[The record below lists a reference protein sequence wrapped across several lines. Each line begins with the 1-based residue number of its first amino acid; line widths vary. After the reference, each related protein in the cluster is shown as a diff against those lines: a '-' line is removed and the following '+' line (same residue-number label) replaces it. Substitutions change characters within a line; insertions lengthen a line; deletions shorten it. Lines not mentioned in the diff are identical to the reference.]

1 MSEPQEFNPGSDFG
15 RPTFGE
21 YRSSANRA
29 KPWDGE
35 SGYVENKTRSRKHAL
50 CEVAECSNTADG
62 IPLSNGGKTYNGP
75 ILQESNSTPSLREP
89 LGKPSTDTA
98 ASASSATLKNATNSI
113 PASSSYVPKESV
125 FIQID
130 GADGIRRLVPKRK
143 VPKARASQTTESSRK
158 IAGEALRNLDS
169 QVLVDS
175 WGPNK
180 CFSLGPVGA
189 PGTSRFF
196 PSDAASSSK
205 EEDDHTNQPSIATE
219 EKLEAPHPSISTLK
233 SNGKDAKDE
242 NINLP
247 AQEERPGGDLRGPG
261 ISEEAVPFTDQ
272 LPPWLDE
279 ALRISTTVL
288 HQASRRRA
296 AIEASGAIMECL
308 DSAEHLER
316 VSSMTVFELGE
327 LVGRAREEWTRHSCL
342 SGIPFD
348 KVKADASLRLL
359 AYTNGWAEE
368 MRGLYSSQD
377 SGAVP
382 TPDGHLNQRPLAP
395 VDPFREQYD
404 EVSHLN
410 SVREAVRQ
418 LRATY
423 T

>member
-50 CEVAECSNTADG
+50 YEVAEGSNPADG
-62 IPLSNGGKTYNGP
+62 NPLNKMGKSYDGP

-247 AQEERPGGDLRGPG
+247 AQEERPEADLRGPD
-261 ISEEAVPFTDQ
+261 ISEEAVPFIDQ
-272 LPPWLDE
+272 LPSWLDE
-279 ALRISTTVL
+279 ALNVSTKIV
-288 HQASRRRA
+288 QQESRRRA
-296 AIEASGAIMECL
+296 AIEASSALMGCL

-316 VSSMTVFELGE
+316 ISSMNVLELGE
-327 LVGRAREEWTRHSCL
+327 LVSRAREEWTRQPGL
-342 SGIPFD
+342 SSIPFD
-348 KVKADASLRLL
+348 KVKVDATMRLL
-359 AYTNGWAEE
+359 AYTSDWAEE
-368 MRGLYSSQD
+368 MRGLYSNQKPD
-377 SGAVP
+377 SVLA
-382 TPDGHLNQRPLAP
+382 DEHLINERPLAP
-395 VDPFREQYD
+395 TNPFREQHD
-404 EVSHLN
+404 EVSRH
-410 SVREAVRQ
+410 SVRKGIRRP
-418 LRATY
+418 RASRK
-423 T
+423 

>member
-1 MSEPQEFNPGSDFG
+1 MNESQEFGFGYDF
-15 RPTFGE
+15 RPTLGE
-21 YRSSANRA
+21 DRSSAKRA
-29 KPWDGE
+29 KRWGGG
-35 SGYVENKTRSRKHAL
+35 SGYFEDNTRSRKHASY
-50 CEVAECSNTADG
+50 EAAECSSPADS
-62 IPLSNGGKTYNGP
+62 IPLSNRGKIAEGP
-75 ILQESNSTPSLREP
+75 IFEESISNQLWREP
-89 LGKPSTDTA
+89 LGKPPTDA
-98 ASASSATLKNATNSI
+98 AALASIGILKNAANTI
-113 PASSSYVPKESV
+113 PYASSYAPKESG

-130 GADGIRRLVPKRK
+130 GADGIRRPVPRRMVPK
-143 VPKARASQTTESSRK
+143 PGASQTTDSSHM
-158 IAGEALRNLDS
+158 IAGEALKNLDF
-169 QVLVDS
+169 QVLLDGC
-175 WGPNK
+175 GPSK
-180 CFSLGPVGA
+180 SFCLGPVGA
-189 PGTSRFF
+189 PGSSRFF
-196 PSDAASSSK
+196 PSDASSGK
-205 EEDDHTNQPSIATE
+205 DDHASRSSITTAE
-219 EKLEAPHPSISTLK
+219 EPAVCHASISTLDLDGD
-233 SNGKDAKDE
+233 NAKDE

-247 AQEERPGGDLRGPG
+247 AQEKRPGGDLRGPG

-348 KVKADASLRLL
+348 KIKADASLRLL